1 MKNTLTTMTKRL
13 IPVNMGPDGLPP
25 QGMTLLEVM
34 VAMGIAAI
42 VLVSIY
48 RLQTQSIAMEQIAR
62 FHTMAPLLA
71 EQLVAQL
78 ESQAPDYPL
87 SDAGDFEKNYPG
99 YTWELETR
107 DVDAFRS
114 PGGQAL
120 LKEIDVKIHLNDDED
135 HFILRTYR
143 LVNIGS

>member
-1 MKNTLTTMTKRL
+1 MRVTLRAMVKRPHPIKMCL
-13 IPVNMGPDGLPP
+13 RGLPK

-48 RLQTQSIAMEQIAR
+48 RLQAQSITMAHIAR

-71 EQLVAQL
+71 EQLVARL

-87 SDAGDFEKNYPG
+87 ADAGDFKGDYPG

-107 DVDAFRS
+107 DVAAFKD
-114 PGGQAL
+114 PDGQAL
-120 LKEIDVKIHLNDDED
+120 LREIDIEIHLNGNED
-135 HFILRTYR
+135 RFILRTYR

>member
-1 MKNTLTTMTKRL
+1 MEINLATMAKRL
-13 IPVNMGPDGLPP
+13 IPINMGPVGLPR

-48 RLQTQSIAMEQIAR
+48 RLQTQSITMEQIAR

-71 EQLVAQL
+71 EQLVAQV

-87 SDAGDFEKNYPG
+87 ADAGNFEKDYPG

-107 DVDAFRS
+107 DVDLFRS
-114 PGGQAL
+114 PSGQAL
-120 LKEIDVKIHLNDDED
+120 LKQIDIQIHLNGDED
-135 HFILRTYR
+135 RFILRTYR

>member
-1 MKNTLTTMTKRL
+1 MKVT
-13 IPVNMGPDGLPP
+13 PVIAKIGKPFNIRRRELSR

-48 RLQTQSIAMEQIAR
+48 RLQAQSITMEQIAR
-62 FHTMAPLLA
+62 FHTNAPLLA

-78 ESQAPDYPL
+78 ELKAPDYPL
-87 SDAGDFEKNYPG
+87 SDAGDFDQDYPG

-107 DVDAFRS
+107 DVNAFTN
-114 PGGQAL
+114 PDGQAL
-120 LKEIDVKIHLNDDED
+120 LKEIDIKIQLNGNED
-135 HFILRTYR
+135 RFILRTYR

>member
-1 MKNTLTTMTKRL
+1 MSITLSKVKLLKPIQFCMR
-13 IPVNMGPDGLPP
+13 GLPR

-48 RLQTQSIAMEQIAR
+48 RLQAQSITMEQIAR
-62 FHTMAPLLA
+62 FHTVAPLLA

-78 ESQAPDYPL
+78 ELSAPDYPL
-87 SDAGDFEKNYPG
+87 TDAGDFEENYPG
-99 YTWELETR
+99 YTWELETH
-107 DVDAFRS
+107 DVDGFTN
-114 PGGQAL
+114 PDGQAL
-120 LKEIDVKIHLNDDED
+120 LKEIDIKIQLNNNED
-135 HFILRTYR
+135 LFILRTYR